1 MNNGRPPRRN
11 ARGGVAAEHAKDHA
25 RNGCILR
32 NFALRCRFMEATPPL
47 DATDRE
53 ILALLAA
60 DARRTL
66 SDIADRVTLS
76 VAATKRRID
85 RMQRD
90 GIITGYTVQIDYA
103 KLGWGI
109 EAFTELRF
117 LGTANVEDIR
127 ATATLLP
134 ETQAVFTIAG
144 DPDALVWLRARDMRH
159 LQDTIDEI
167 RRSRRVTS
175 SKTLIVLNS
184 WTGNRLVP
192 GE

>member
-1 MNNGRPPRRN
+1 MNNGRPAGRN
-11 ARGGVAAEHAKDHA
+11 ARGGTAAEHAKIMPVMA
-25 RNGCILR
+25 VYCRF
-32 NFALRCRFMEATPPL
+32 FALRCRLMEATPPL

-66 SDIADRVTLS
+66 SDIAERVTLS

-85 RMQRD
+85 RMQRE

-117 LGTANVEDIR
+117 LGTANVEEIR
-127 ATATLLP
+127 ATATRLP

-144 DPDALVWLRARDMRH
+144 DPDALVWLRARDLRH
-159 LQDTIDEI
+159 LQDAIDEM

-192 GE
+192 

>member
-1 MNNGRPPRRN
+1 MNNGGPRRRN
-11 ARGGVAAEHAKDHA
+11 ARGRAAAEHAKIMSRMA
-25 RNGCILR
+25 VSCRI
-32 NFALRCRFMEATPPL
+32 FALRCGCMEVTPPL

-66 SDIADRVTLS
+66 SDIAERVTLS

-85 RMQRD
+85 RMQHE
-90 GIITGYTVQIDYA
+90 GIITGYTVQVDYA

-127 ATATLLP
+127 ATATRLP

-159 LQDTIDEI
+159 LQDTIDEM

-192 GE
+192 

>member
-1 MNNGRPPRRN
+1 
-11 ARGGVAAEHAKDHA
+11 
-25 RNGCILR
+25 
-32 NFALRCRFMEATPPL
+32 MEATTPL

-66 SDIADRVTLS
+66 SDIAGRVTLS

-85 RMQRD
+85 RMQRE

-117 LGTANVEDIR
+117 LGTANVEEIR
-127 ATATLLP
+127 ATATRLP

-159 LQDTIDEI
+159 LQDTIDEM

-184 WTGNRLVP
+184 WTGNGIVL
-192 GE
+192 

>member
-1 MNNGRPPRRN
+1 MNNGGPGCRN
-11 ARGGVAAEHAKDHA
+11 ARGRAGLEHAKIMSGLA
-25 RNGCILR
+25 ISYRI
-32 NFALRCRFMEATPPL
+32 FALRCRFMEATPPL

-66 SDIADRVTLS
+66 SDIAERVTLS

-85 RMQRD
+85 RMQHE
-90 GIITGYTVQIDYA
+90 GIITGYTVQVDYA

-127 ATATLLP
+127 ATATRLP

-159 LQDTIDEI
+159 LQDTIDEM

-184 WTGNRLVP
+184 WTGNRLLP
-192 GE
+192 

>member
-1 MNNGRPPRRN
+1 
-11 ARGGVAAEHAKDHA
+11 
-25 RNGCILR
+25 
-32 NFALRCRFMEATPPL
+32 MEDSPL

-53 ILALLAA
+53 ILALLKE

-66 SDIADRVTLS
+66 ADIAERVTLS
-76 VAATKRRID
+76 VAAVKRRID

-90 GIITGYTVQIDYA
+90 GVITGFTVQVDYA

-117 LGTANVEDIR
+117 LGTANVDDIR
-127 ATATLLP
+127 ATAIRLP

-159 LQDTIDEI
+159 LQATIDEM

-175 SKTLIVLNS
+175 SKTLIVLDS
-184 WTGNRLVP
+184 WTPDRP
-192 GE
+192 MP